1 MSSVVFFCAFCCNS
15 NKCESFVRETCIPL
29 LQMLRVMDG
38 NGKKVAQ
45 KSFNPGANYLECKRQ
60 GSYDTCGDRVTKLGG
75 NMFVLYAVVT
85 IVPF

>member
-1 MSSVVFFCAFCCNS
+1 
-15 NKCESFVRETCIPL
+15 
-29 LQMLRVMDG
+29 MLRIMDG

-75 NMFVLYAVVT
+75 NMFVLYAAVT